1 MNININSHSSIQIDN
16 IYFDPFQ
23 IKRAKQNAKYIFIT
37 HTHYDHL
44 SVEDIDK
51 IITLDTVIIAT
62 PDAKQTLEEKYQNK
76 IIYVSPNDNISLADI
91 EVEVLPA
98 YNIVKEFHKK
108 SSGWVGYKIIYNGSS
123 FAVLGDTDN
132 IPELSTL
139 SCDYLFVPIGG
150 TYTMNASEAAT
161 LANKVKPKFV
171 IPSHYNSIV
180 GTKKD
185 EQKFLK
191 ALNKGIGVKIL
202 L

>member
-1 MNININSHSSIQIDN
+1 MKININSHSSIQIDN

-23 IKRAKQNAKYIFIT
+23 IKRAKHTAKYIFIT